1 MQKMS
6 LELEK
11 CSAVMNVVNE
21 MKSREEM
28 LVAKVFYPLSNP
40 TELIV
45 GLGEGIDSPES

>member
-1 MQKMS
+1 MS

-28 LVAKVFYPLSNP
+28 LVAKVAN
-40 TELIV
+40 
-45 GLGEGIDSPES
+45 